1 MKVIG
6 TDRRPPLQGGG
17 ATMVGSVLCVEGFE
31 GFPYPFSVETCVLQA
46 VEPDDEHR
54 EVGREEVAHVGD
66 DPGACRHPVD
76 GPGVGEHHQDG
87 GEGEEGE
94 EPGVAGADPG
104 RSPADEGVPGRSG
117 EEEGEERDRRDLEE
131 RRGSGTGRL
140 RCVS

>member
-6 TDRRPPLQGGG
+6 TDRRSLLQGGG

-66 DPGACRHPVD
+66 DPGACRHPGD

-94 EPGVAGADPG
+94 EPWACRSLSMVSDGG
-104 RSPADEGVPGRSG
+104 RVPGFQIARP
-117 EEEGEERDRRDLEE
+117 
-131 RRGSGTGRL
+131 
-140 RCVS
+140 V